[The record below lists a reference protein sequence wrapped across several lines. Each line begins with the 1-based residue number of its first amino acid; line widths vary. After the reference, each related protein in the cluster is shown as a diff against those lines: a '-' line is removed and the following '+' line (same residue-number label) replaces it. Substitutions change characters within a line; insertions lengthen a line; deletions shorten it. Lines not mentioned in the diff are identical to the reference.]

1 MPNNKKPSG
10 NEFKSSGFML
20 AVNLAILSNS
30 KDAEIIKSPAWIHRL
45 SPDEGWMP
53 FRASNRLGTYPAQ
66 AQYSF
71 YVPLHGTFK
80 FIISIRKNRRK
91 DNVAFVFLHQNQHTF
106 QSKAK

>member
-1 MPNNKKPSG
+1 
-10 NEFKSSGFML
+10 ML

-45 SPDEGWMP
+45 SPDKGWMP

-71 YVPLHGTFK
+71 YVPLHGTFR
-80 FIISIRKNRRK
+80 FTLSIRKNRRNG
-91 DNVAFVFLHQNQHTF
+91 NVAYVFLHQN
-106 QSKAK
+106 

>member
-30 KDAEIIKSPAWIHRL
+30 KDAEIVKSPAWTRRL

-71 YVPLHGTFK
+71 YVPPHGTFK
-80 FIISIRKNRRK
+80 FTLSIRKNRRK
-91 DNVAFVFLHQNQHTF
+91 DNVTFVFHVPII
-106 QSKAK
+106 